1 MLQHVSRRDDVAP
14 LQWGCLRR
22 NLWSQSTNKLIPMQ
36 PTPAVLLPRMW
47 MGSYSVS
54 RKPRRADVR
63 VAVPKGCIHPSCVLW
78 VQTIANHVMYHAHV
92 VFMHF
97 FGLQRDIDMLIF
109 VLYHIWS
116 MIHSD
121 IVIQRTCDASS
132 LCRYCCDNDAL
143 KNFWTKSC
151 NKKRRSRKT
160 SARRRVAKDPL
171 QPCKV
176 SVYILNDQ
184 ITWSESH
191 RRQISWRQ
199 KVRFGVGRRNRF
211 LVSWY
216 FQCVIFFCSRGVR

>member
-1 MLQHVSRRDDVAP
+1 MEPKHEQTNSDAANACGATSTNVDGFILRVTKTPPSRRTSRSP
-14 LQWGCLRR
+14 KRLYS
-22 NLWSQSTNKLIPMQ
+22 SQLCFVGANS
-36 PTPAVLLPRMW
+36 
-47 MGSYSVS
+47 
-54 RKPRRADVR
+54 
-63 VAVPKGCIHPSCVLW
+63 
-78 VQTIANHVMYHAHV
+78 ANHVMYRTHM
-92 VFMHF
+92 VFMHV

-132 LCRYCCDNDAL
+132 LCRYFCDNDAL

-151 NKKRRSRKT
+151 NKKQRSRKT

-171 QPCKV
+171 QPCRV

-199 KVRFGVGRRNRF
+199 KVGFGVGKRNRF